1 VFVDAEDVCCTVV
14 SVLESDGVG
23 VGKGEEELL
32 ELLVANLVLKEG
44 SKDFHVIEEK
54 VGGILPVTRYME
66 HAANVAAYA
75 PNRVVPL

>member
-1 VFVDAEDVCCTVV
+1 MFVDAEDVCCTVV

-54 VGGILPVTRYME
+54 VGGILPVT
-66 HAANVAAYA
+66 
-75 PNRVVPL
+75 